1 MEMTKITITTI
12 EEILGWK
19 SRETFP
25 QYEHLNVQY
34 KSQDGRFILSYTDY
48 VNMFDESGFGW
59 NLHVD
64 NSDFETLANCCV
76 EYIEQVNQI
85 MELYKEY

>member
-1 MEMTKITITTI
+1 MVKITITTI
-12 EEILGWK
+12 EKVLGWNN
-19 SRETFP
+19 SETFP

-34 KSQDGRFILSYTDY
+34 KSSDGRFTLSYTDY
-48 VNMFDESGFGW
+48 VNLCDGSGFGW

-64 NSDFETLANCCV
+64 NSDFETLANCSV

-85 MELYKEY
+85 MEIYKNY

>member
-1 MEMTKITITTI
+1 MTKINITTI
-12 EEILGWK
+12 EEVLGWTN
-19 SRETFP
+19 RDTFP

-34 KSQDGRFILSYTDY
+34 KSPDGRFALSYTDY
-48 VNMFDESGFGW
+48 VNMLDESGVGW

-64 NSDFETLANCCV
+64 NSDFETLANCSV

-85 MELYKEY
+85 IELYKNY

>member
-1 MEMTKITITTI
+1 MTKITVTTI

-19 SRETFP
+19 NYEEFP

-34 KSQDGRFILSYTDY
+34 KSPNGRFTLSYTDY
-48 VNMFDESGFGW
+48 VNLPDETGFGW

-64 NSDFETLANCCV
+64 DSKFQTIANCTV
-76 EYIEQVNQI
+76 EYIEQVNTI
-85 MELYKEY
+85 MDLYKDY

>member
-1 MEMTKITITTI
+1 MTKITISTI
-12 EEILGWK
+12 EEVLGW
-19 SRETFP
+19 SNRDTFP

-34 KSQDGRFILSYTDY
+34 KSPDGRFTLSYTDY
-48 VNMFDESGFGW
+48 VNILDASGFGW

-64 NSDFETLANCCV
+64 NSDFETLANCSV